1 MKTWGRRDFVRIG
14 AAGGLGLAD
23 YLALQAQ
30 TVEKKREKAC
40 IMIVLDGGPPQHETF
55 DMKPDAPSDIRGT
68 FNPIA
73 TNVPGIQICEHLPKI
88 AKQADKFAIL
98 RSVHGKT
105 AIHFNGVYFLMTGY
119 LPIQSMEFPSLGA
132 VVAKELGPLNGM
144 PPYVLNAGLDHAMG
158 PGFLGSAY
166 APFWVRSDPNAP
178 DFRVDDL
185 ELPVDTDWR
194 EVADRRWLLK
204 QLDQSFRERDT
215 KGRFESRDRF
225 YQEAENIM
233 RSPSVKKAFDIWAEP
248 EALRDRYGRT
258 PLGQGCLLA
267 RRLVEAGARFITVNA
282 SRAIWDTHA
291 DNFKRCE
298 KQLLPE
304 FDSAY
309 ATLMDDLSQRGLM
322 DSTLVVVS
330 GEFGRTPK
338 INAAGGRD
346 HWPRVFSVLLAGA
359 GIKGGQVYG
368 SSDASGGDPQDNPVS
383 VEDLTATIYDRLGMD
398 PTKEYHAPNG
408 RPVRLSNN
416 GTPVRGPLVS

>member
-14 AAGGLGLAD
+14 AAGSLGLAD
-23 YLALQAQ
+23 YLSLQAQ
-30 TVEKKREKAC
+30 TGGKREKAC

-55 DMKPDAPSDIRGT
+55 DMKPDAPADIRGT
-68 FNPIA
+68 FKPIA
-73 TNVPGIQICEHLPKI
+73 TNVPGIQICEHLPKV
-88 AKQADKFAIL
+88 ARQADKFAIL
-98 RSVHGKT
+98 RSVHGRT

-144 PPYVLNAGLDHAMG
+144 PPYVLNANLDHAMG

-185 ELPVDTDWR
+185 ELPVDTDWN
-194 EVADRRWLLK
+194 EVADRRWLLR

-225 YQEAENIM
+225 YHEAENIM

-248 EALRDRYGRT
+248 EGLRDRYGRT

-282 SRAIWDTHA
+282 ARAIWDTHA

-309 ATLMDDLSQRGLM
+309 ATLMEDLSQRGLL

-338 INAAGGRD
+338 INANGGRD
-346 HWPRVFSVLLAGA
+346 HWPRVFSVLLGGA

-368 SSDASGGDPQDNPVS
+368 SSDAAGSDPKDNPVS

-416 GTPVRGPLVS
+416 GTPVRGPLV

>member
-1 MKTWGRRDFVRIG
+1 MKTWGRREFLRIG
-14 AAGGLGLAD
+14 SIGGLSLAD
-23 YLALQAQ
+23 FLSLRAQ
-30 TVEKKREKAC
+30 TPGAEQKAC

-73 TNVPGIQICEHLPKI
+73 TNVPGIQICEHLPKT
-88 AKQADKFAIL
+88 AKQMDKFAIL
-98 RSVHGKT
+98 RSVNGRT

-132 VVAKELGPLNGM
+132 VAAKELGPRKGM
-144 PPYVLNAGLDHAMG
+144 PPYVLNAMLDHAMG

-166 APFWVRSDPNAP
+166 APFWVRSDPSSP
-178 DFRVDDL
+178 TFHVEDL
-185 ELPVDTDWR
+185 ELPVDTDWK
-194 EVADRRWLLK
+194 EIADRRWLMNQIDK
-204 QLDQSFRERDT
+204 SFRERDT
-215 KGRFESRDRF
+215 TGKFESRDRF
-225 YQEAENIM
+225 YTEAENIM
-233 RSPSVKKAFDIWAEP
+233 RSPQVKKAFDIWAEP

-267 RRLVEAGARFITVNA
+267 RRLVEGGARFVTINSA
-282 SRAIWDTHA
+282 RAIWDTHA

-304 FDSAY
+304 FDSAFS
-309 ATLMDDLSQRGLM
+309 ALMEDLAQRGMLS
-322 DSTLVVVS
+322 STLVVVS

-346 HWPRVFSVLLAGA
+346 HWPRVFSVLMAGA

-368 SSDASGGDPQDNPVS
+368 SSDATGSDPKDHPVTM
-383 VEDLTATIYDRLGMD
+383 EDLAATIYDRLGIN
-398 PTKEYHAPNG
+398 PAKEYHSPSG

-416 GTPVRGPLVS
+416 GNPIRSPLV

>member
-1 MKTWGRRDFVRIG
+1 MRTWGRRDFLRIG
-14 AAGGLGLAD
+14 SAGGLGLGD
-23 YLALQAQ
+23 YLSLRAQAGA
-30 TVEKKREKAC
+30 TGEKAC

-73 TNVPGIQICEHLPKI
+73 TNVPGIQICEHLPKT
-88 AKQADKFAIL
+88 ARQADKFAIL
-98 RSVHGKT
+98 RSVNGRT

-132 VVAKELGPLNGM
+132 VVAKELGPRKGM
-144 PPYVLNAGLDHAMG
+144 PPYVLNAMLDHAMG

-166 APFWVRSDPNAP
+166 APFWVRSDPSSP
-178 DFRVDDL
+178 EFRVDDL
-185 ELPVDTDWR
+185 ELPLDTDWK
-194 EVADRRWLLK
+194 EVSDRRWLLN

-215 KGRFESRDRF
+215 KGRFEARDRF
-225 YQEAENIM
+225 YEEAESIM

-248 EALRDRYGRT
+248 ELLRDRYGRT

-267 RRLVEAGARFITVNA
+267 RRLVESGARFVTVNA

-304 FDSAY
+304 FDSAFS
-309 ATLMDDLSQRGLM
+309 TLMEDLAQRGLLS
-322 DSTLVVVS
+322 STLVVVS

-338 INAAGGRD
+338 INASGGRD

-359 GIKGGQVYG
+359 GVKGGQVYG
-368 SSDASGGDPQDNPVS
+368 SSDAMGSDPKDNPVS
-383 VEDLTATIYDRLGMD
+383 VEDLTATLYDRLGIN
-398 PTKEYHAPNG
+398 PAKEYHTPSG

-416 GTPVRGPLVS
+416 GNPIRSPLV

>member
-204 QLDQSFRERDT
+204 QMDQSFRERDT

-309 ATLMDDLSQRGLM
+309 ATLMEDLSQRGLM

-338 INAAGGRD
+338 INAGGGRD